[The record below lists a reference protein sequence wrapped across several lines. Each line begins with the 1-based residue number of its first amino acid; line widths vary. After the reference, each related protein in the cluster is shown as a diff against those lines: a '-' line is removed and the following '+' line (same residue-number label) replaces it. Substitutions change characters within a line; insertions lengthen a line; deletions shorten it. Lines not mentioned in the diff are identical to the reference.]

1 MISQAGAMGI
11 HLGANTKINL
21 KIAMEER
28 EAHEALTGS
37 PSTVLDIK
45 VCGCLCVWVLA

>member
-1 MISQAGAMGI
+1 MGI